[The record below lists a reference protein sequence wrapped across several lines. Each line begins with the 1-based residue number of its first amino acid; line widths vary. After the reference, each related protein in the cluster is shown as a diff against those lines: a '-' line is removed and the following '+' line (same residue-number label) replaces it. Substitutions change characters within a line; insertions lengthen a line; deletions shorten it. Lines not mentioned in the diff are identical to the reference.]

1 MGVDNNVQKWYARTY
16 WFSVVVQFASLIF
29 AVVAILVVHAGQF
42 HGKRSFFRH
51 LGSVLLG
58 ETFVNVVQLLQY
70 GRYLRIDCIDCC
82 CCCAQGYK
90 NPNQTVVLPSI
101 SIRYYEWFVTT
112 PVMLFTLVLFDEWED
127 DPSCFDSLGWTSR
140 STGGWV
146 LAAVLADWLMLGA
159 GYATELL
166 WNGAIVR
173 RDEFVVVVVVVSWL
187 AFAALF
193 ASIFVATDVSASS
206 SWSQLAYWATVFT
219 WAMYGV
225 VACLSWFWKVSND
238 LRGVLYNL
246 IDVLSKNVVGIVIS
260 CVAVSSESE
269 HALAPNATCG

>member
-1 MGVDNNVQKWYARTY
+1 MV
-16 WFSVVVQFASLIF
+16 FQFASLIF

-58 ETFVNVVQLLQY
+58 ETFVNVVQLFQY

-159 GYATELL
+159 GYATEL
-166 WNGAIVR
+166 
-173 RDEFVVVVVVVSWL
+173 DDVVGVGVVVVSWL
-187 AFAALF
+187 AFAIMF
-193 ASIFVATDVSASS
+193 ASIFVATDVSVSS
-206 SWSQLAYWATVFT
+206 SSSQLAYWATVLT
-219 WAMYGV
+219 WAMYGIL
-225 VACLSWFWKVSND
+225 ACVSWSDGMSDDW
-238 LRGVLYNL
+238 RGVLYNL
-246 IDVLSKNVVGIVIS
+246 IDVLSKNAVGILIS
-260 CVAVSSESE
+260 YVALSSESR